1 MIWKKER
8 DVCIDGI
15 AVTSHADEVLNDS
28 NIDIVVEVM
37 GGIEEAKQHIVKALR
52 NKKHVVTANKD
63 LMAVYGAELLQLAND
78 NDCDL
83 CYEAS
88 VAGGIPVLR
97 GLTDGLASDQIE
109 KNNGNCKWYN
119 KLYVNKK

>member
-1 MIWKKER
+1 MKVKTVAVRDLEKER

-15 AVTSHADEVLNDS
+15 VVTSHVDEVLNDS

-63 LMAVYGAELLQLAND
+63 LMAVYGAELSNWRTIMI
-78 NDCDL
+78 
-83 CYEAS
+83 
-88 VAGGIPVLR
+88 VI
-97 GLTDGLASDQIE
+97 
-109 KNNGNCKWYN
+109 
-119 KLYVNKK
+119 YVMRQV

>member
-1 MIWKKER
+1 
-8 DVCIDGI
+8 
-15 AVTSHADEVLNDS
+15 
-28 NIDIVVEVM
+28 M

-97 GLTDGLASDQIE
+97 GLTDGLASIKL

-119 KLYVNKK
+119 KLHVNKDESKWMVV

>member
-1 MIWKKER
+1 
-8 DVCIDGI
+8 
-15 AVTSHADEVLNDS
+15 
-28 NIDIVVEVM
+28 
-37 GGIEEAKQHIVKALR
+37 
-52 NKKHVVTANKD
+52 
-63 LMAVYGAELLQLAND
+63 MAVYGAELLQLAND

-97 GLTDGLASDQIE
+97 GLTDGLASIKL

-119 KLYVNKK
+119 KLYVNKMSQNGWSYEEALQEAQN

>member
-1 MIWKKER
+1 MKVKTVVVRDLEKR

-52 NKKHVVTANKD
+52 NKKTCRDSK
-63 LMAVYGAELLQLAND
+63 
-78 NDCDL
+78 
-83 CYEAS
+83 
-88 VAGGIPVLR
+88 
-97 GLTDGLASDQIE
+97 
-109 KNNGNCKWYN
+109 
-119 KLYVNKK
+119 

>member
-1 MIWKKER
+1 MKVKTVVVRDLEKER

-15 AVTSHADEVLNDS
+15 VVTSHADEVLNDS

-63 LMAVYGAELLQLAND
+63 LMAVYGAELLQLANE
-78 NDCDL
+78 NDCEL

-109 KNNGNCKWYN
+109 K
-119 KLYVNKK
+119 